1 MENKLT
7 IAHLAPYL
15 PYGLKMRFENITG
28 REITLTG
35 IHGGDGFAARI
46 SDGRYGYWLD
56 GCGFKPVLRPL
67 SQLTQEIEHNGGR
80 FVPYKKLG
88 WESGDMLIS
97 CVKSKT
103 KKDLPYRDAVKLFE
117 WGFDVF
123 SLIPQGLAIEKGSAS

>member
-7 IAHLAPYL
+7 ISHLAPYL

-56 GCGFKPVLRPL
+56 GCGFKPILRPL
-67 SQLTQEIEHNGGR
+67 QQFTSINSPAMSELNC
-80 FVPYKKLG
+80 
-88 WESGDMLIS
+88 DMDDQIQITELA
-97 CVKSKT
+97 
-103 KKDLPYRDAVKLFE
+103 DARRSYYSLSWSAMEACFRNHV
-117 WGFDVF
+117 DVF
-123 SLIPQGLAIEKGSAS
+123 DLIGKGLAIEKGARA